1 MQGND
6 YEFGK
11 NPDGDASRGVYMMN
25 TDNDEE
31 EES

>member
-1 MQGND
+1 MIMSLERILMEMQ
-6 YEFGK
+6 
-11 NPDGDASRGVYMMN
+11 AGVYMMN